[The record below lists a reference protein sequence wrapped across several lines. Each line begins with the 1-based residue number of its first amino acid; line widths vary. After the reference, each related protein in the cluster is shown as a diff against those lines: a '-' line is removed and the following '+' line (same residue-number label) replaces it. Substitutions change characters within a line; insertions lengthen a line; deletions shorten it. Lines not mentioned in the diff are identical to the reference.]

1 MITFKVLPQFHNILH
16 LIAKEPASW
25 CPAGLLS
32 LEHSLTGFLT
42 GKVYTF
48 LEKRLP
54 KNPTCSVPEG
64 KASDGLPNLT
74 KGSPVSNFLRIPGR
88 RGAGP
93 VLQSFR
99 IHLPAIRK
107 RKARALSRN
116 QTALGSPFQV
126 QGITNQCWLDA
137 WQSQADGYKACSSMS
152 SQFIQFT

>member
-1 MITFKVLPQFHNILH
+1 MITLKVLSQFHNILH
-16 LIAKEPASW
+16 LIAKEPTSR
-25 CPAGLLS
+25 CPAGLLL
-32 LEHSLTGFLT
+32 LEYSLTGFLT

-48 LEKRLP
+48 LEKRLC
-54 KNPTCSVPEG
+54 KNPTCSVLEE

-74 KGSPVSNFLRIPGR
+74 KESPVSNFLRIPGR

-93 VLQSFR
+93 VLRSFR

-116 QTALGSPFQV
+116 QTASGSPLQV

-137 WQSQADGYKACSSMS
+137 WQSQADGYKACSSIS
-152 SQFIQFT
+152 S